1 MTNDNNMSRRRF
13 LVATGGTAGAVGL
26 AGCSSSDSTPTPTED
41 TGGGDGD
48 GNGDTATPTEGGG
61 MPESS
66 AWQEAKEAY
75 ETVQANL
82 GPTEEA
88 AQARNEAY
96 ITIEEA
102 NWEDVV
108 LVNAFHG
115 ATERFAYDYVDAPKF
130 GAMGTSRQKKVNF
143 DKGDNPNGRTLE
155 QILTGTNGSGGYDPV
170 KSGDTASGTVVQ
182 NVFDALFNYP
192 NGETTT
198 EPLLA
203 AEFETNDDFTEYTFT
218 LQDATFH
225 NGDPVT
231 AEDFVYAFERLAYS
245 PNSVRSYFIL
255 DSLGVAQEGGDGD
268 YADEDLAVFADDEST
283 FRIQLNQAFHATL
296 QMLAYSSF
304 AVYPKGIAG
313 DSPGD
318 EQDSEG
324 NLTDSYRT
332 FLEENPVGAGP
343 FVFDSWEKGTSVSIT
358 RNDDYYGEPA
368 RLEGVHWQ
376 VIEDDEASFQY
387 AMNQNA
393 DIFGIPTAQYSP
405 DRVQGASKDESG
417 RTVGEYGPLPND
429 ETVQYLKVPE
439 VSTFYFGFNTQ
450 AVPKPVRQAVAYVTN
465 QEQLASQVFKNRQS
479 PAYHLTPPLVYPGG
493 GNAYDQH
500 VEEAYPYSPGEQ
512 DVASAVQVM
521 EDAGFG
527 EDNRFEMTFTHYTSQ
542 TWSEIAQIL
551 QGALSEAY
559 IDMNIEEAQFGTLL
573 DRGRQGNLQAYTLGW
588 IADWPAADNF
598 LQLIY
603 PPNTIT
609 GQTGVLTY
617 TNWGVDQGLETDSE

>member
-1 MTNDNNMSRRRF
+1 MADDTNISRRRF

-26 AGCSSSDSTPTPTED
+26 AGCSSSDSTPTPTES
-41 TGGGDGD
+41 TGGGGD
-48 GNGDTATPTEGGG
+48 DTATPTEGSM

-66 AWQEAKEAY
+66 AWQDAKAAFER
-75 ETVQANL
+75 VQNNL
-82 GPTEEA
+82 APTEEA
-88 AQARNEAY
+88 AQIRNEAY
-96 ITIEEA
+96 VEIEEA

-130 GAMGTSRQKKVNF
+130 GAMGTSRQKVNNF
-143 DKGDNPNGRTLE
+143 DKSSNPNGRTLE
-155 QILTGTNGSGGYDPV
+155 RINATNGSGGFDPV

-182 NVFDALFNYP
+182 NLFDGLMNYP
-192 NGETTT
+192 NGETAT
-198 EPLLA
+198 EQLLA

-268 YADEDLAVFADDEST
+268 YAEEDLAVFAEDEQT
-283 FRIQLNQAFHATL
+283 FRIQLSQAFHATL

-304 AVYPKGIAG
+304 AVYPKGVAG
-313 DSPGD
+313 SSPGD

-324 NLTDSYRT
+324 NLTESYRE
-332 FLEENPVGAGP
+332 FLESNPVGAGP
-343 FVFDSWEKGTSVSIT
+343 FQFVSWEKGTSVDIE
-358 RNDDYYGEPA
+358 RFDDYYGSVA
-368 RLEGVHWQ
+368 NLEAVHWQ
-376 VIEDDEASFQY
+376 VIEDDEAAYQY

-393 DIFGIPTAQYSP
+393 DIFGIPTAQYSA
-405 DRVQGASKDESG
+405 DNIQNAEIDDAG
-417 RTVGEYGPLPND
+417 RTVGEYGPLAND
-429 ETVQYLKVPE
+429 MTAQYLKVPE

-450 AVPKPVRQAVAYVTN
+450 AVPKSVRQAVAHVTN
-465 QEQLASQVFKNRQS
+465 QEQLASQVFKDRQS
-479 PAYHLTPPLVYPGG
+479 PAYHLTPPLIYPGG
-493 GNAYDQH
+493 GNAYTQH

-512 DVASAVQVM
+512 DIASAVQVM

-527 EDNRFEMTFTHYTSQ
+527 EDNRFEMTFTHYQSTV
-542 TWSEIAQIL
+542 WSEIAQIL

-559 IDMNIEEAQFGTLL
+559 IDMSIEEAQFGTLL
-573 DRGRQGNLQAYTLGW
+573 DRGREGNLQAYTLGW
-588 IADWPAADNF
+588 IADWPEPDNF

-617 TNWGVDQGLETDSE
+617 TNWGVDQGLETSDE